1 MAVTSREI
9 HNQNQRDSRPNA
21 LVRTFSPIAYL
32 VTFVLASLAIYVL
45 VGAAVEWGQVR
56 LDDLR
61 YGRPRTTRLVG
72 MVGRP
77 GETPMRPTIFV
88 GMNIERQVVVLELPA
103 GDPTQVRSLP
113 GPYLFGANEDLTPVL
128 LSLRDMDRDG
138 QADLIID
145 VRNEQIVYL
154 NRDGGFRLPTTEE
167 QQQLVQQ
174 EPGT

>member
-9 HNQNQRDSRPNA
+9 HKQRDARPNA
-21 LVRTFSPIAYL
+21 LIRSFGPFAYL
-32 VTFVLASLAIYVL
+32 LTFVLAALAIYVL

-61 YGRPRTTRLVG
+61 YGRPRTTHLAG
-72 MVGRP
+72 LVGRP
-77 GETPMRPTIFV
+77 GESAARQTIFI
-88 GMNIERQVVVLELPA
+88 GMNIDRQVVVMELPA
-103 GDPTQVRSLP
+103 GDATQVRSLP

-138 QADLIID
+138 QPDLIID

-154 NRDGGFRLPTTEE
+154 NRDGGFRLPTAEE

>member
-9 HNQNQRDSRPNA
+9 HSQRESRPNA
-21 LVRTFSPIAYL
+21 LVRTFGPLAYL

-61 YGRPRTTRLVG
+61 YGRPRTTRLTG

-77 GETPMRPTIFV
+77 GETATRPTIFV
-88 GMNIERQVVVLELPA
+88 GMNIERQVVVLELPG

-154 NRDGGFRLPTTEE
+154 NRDGGFRLPTPEE

-174 EPGT
+174 EPGP